1 MLALTTL
8 YGFEGHISGVGAPVI
23 QKGGTTMRAII
34 TSTVLILS
42 LSAPS
47 LSVGENTEQTNARMQ
62 RLENEISLL
71 KRENAALS
79 EKLSDLQK
87 LVTERLL
94 PLAASSSG
102 TCQEKVEQLEKERDE
117 LKRLG
122 LQDRHP
128 DVSRITSQI
137 QAIASEC
144 NPSKK

>member
-1 MLALTTL
+1 
-8 YGFEGHISGVGAPVI
+8 
-23 QKGGTTMRAII
+23 MRAII

-47 LSVGENTEQTNARMQ
+47 LSAGENTEQTNARMQ

-94 PLAASSSG
+94 PLAVSSNG
-102 TCQEKVEQLEKERDE
+102 TCQEKVEQLAKERDE

-128 DVSRITSQI
+128 DVVRVSSQI
-137 QAIASEC
+137 QTISVEC
-144 NPSKK
+144 KLSDTQ